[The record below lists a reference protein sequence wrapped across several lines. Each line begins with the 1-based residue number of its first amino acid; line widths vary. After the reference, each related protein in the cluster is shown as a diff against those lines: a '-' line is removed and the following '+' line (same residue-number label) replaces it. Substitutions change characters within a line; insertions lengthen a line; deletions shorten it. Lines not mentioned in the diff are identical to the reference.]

1 MPDTKTIQLILM
13 LTELLV
19 GFSLLV
25 ALRGNY
31 RNGVGLWIASHFLH
45 FIGLSLLA
53 AREALPPALYVAGYF
68 FFTTATYSLGLAAF
82 SRFLRQ
88 PCHPALIYLPPLL
101 APLAFQPLAND
112 PGMRVLV
119 GGLFFS
125 FQHILIFRLIWNA
138 RGEQFGASRVLA
150 LAGYGTIICLYLTR
164 TMLAAYYPRTVADP
178 AFWVQPA
185 TMLVAFSMVVVLSFS
200 FLLMIRDDLDFEN
213 RRLATIDPLTD
224 TMNRRTFDSFVGI
237 EIERARRNRRPYALL
252 MIDLDHFKQLND
264 RYGHQAGDR
273 ALVDFVRTAKN
284 CLRQGDLMGRYGGEE
299 FCLLLPETDAED
311 ARLIAER
318 VRNAAEAMRLAW
330 KDSQLQLTV
339 SVGIAVGKEPG
350 GSLADLIAA
359 ADGAMYR
366 AKQEGRNRVCL
377 ATPDQVWKQS

>member
-53 AREALPPALYVAGYF
+53 VREALPPAIYVAGYF

-82 SRFLRQ
+82 SRFLKQ

-101 APLAFQPLAND
+101 APLAFQPFAHD

-119 GGLFFS
+119 SGLFYS
-125 FQHILIFRLIWNA
+125 CQHVLIFRLIWNA

-150 LAGYGTIICLYLTR
+150 LAGYGVIIGLYLIR
-164 TMLAAYYPRTVADP
+164 TILAAYYPRTVADP
-178 AFWVQPA
+178 GFWVQPA
-185 TMLVAFSMVVVLSFS
+185 TLLVAFSMVIVLSFA
-200 FLLMIRDDLDFEN
+200 FLLMIRDALDFEN

-224 TMNRRTFDSFVGI
+224 TLNRRTFDSFVGI
-237 EIERARRNRRPYALL
+237 EIERARRNQRPYALM
-252 MIDLDHFKQLND
+252 MIDIDHFKQLND
-264 RYGHQAGDR
+264 RHGHQAGDQ
-273 ALVDFVRTAKN
+273 ALVEFAKTAKS

-299 FCLLLPETDAED
+299 FCLLLPETTEED
-311 ARLIAER
+311 ARVIGER
-318 VRNAAEAMRLAW
+318 VRIAAEAMRLAW
-330 KDSQLQLTV
+330 KESQLQLTV
-339 SVGIAVGKEPG
+339 SVGIAVGAESG
-350 GSLADLIAA
+350 GSLVDLIAA

-366 AKQEGRNRVCL
+366 AKREGRNRVCL
-377 ATPDQVWKQS
+377 TTPDQV